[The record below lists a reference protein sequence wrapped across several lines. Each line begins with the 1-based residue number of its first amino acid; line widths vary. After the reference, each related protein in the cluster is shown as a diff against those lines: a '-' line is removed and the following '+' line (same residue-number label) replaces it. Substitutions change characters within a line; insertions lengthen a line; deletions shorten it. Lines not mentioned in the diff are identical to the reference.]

1 MMERW
6 ERKVMMSWEG
16 TGDDGERRRDR
27 REVMRGRDGVLVRAV
42 MHEVLML

>member
-16 TGDDGERRRDR
+16 TGDDGERRKR
-27 REVMRGRDGVLVRAV
+27 REVMRGGEEVLVRAV